1 MPSSEELKLVLVGL
15 MAASAIGLR
24 RLYYDDDSL
33 AVVEAEPETLD
44 NSIGFQEERAE
55 DAEVTTGRD
64 RRLTKNN
71 TNGKRAPATVAI
83 TPEFLLDNLVG
94 HKVELDTAFG
104 KKLAVYC
111 DFTASGRAVRCV
123 EDYVQTQVLPLYA
136 NTHSIES
143 SMGLQTSCFREESRE
158 IIQLHCNANRA
169 KDVVIFSGNGTTG
182 AVHKLIAALSLQPE
196 HCVVFVGPF
205 EHTSN
210 LVPWRET
217 GCLVV
222 CIPENLETGLLDQG
236 VLASK
241 LAEYAHVA
249 LRIGTFSACSNVT
262 GRLEQVDPVTTL
274 LHEFGALSFW
284 DYATL
289 APYGRIDMSNKD
301 AVFFSG
307 HKFLG
312 GPGASGVLV
321 AKKTLFTNR
330 VPESGGGG
338 GTVYFVDDTSHRFL
352 SDVQSREEAG
362 TPNIL
367 ADIRVGLAI
376 KLKQTIGLEYIQ
388 RREEEIVQR
397 CWKYFDALPPGLL
410 HVAGQANRSGG
421 AQQLPVFSFLVR
433 HRGGRFLHHHFV
445 VALLNDLY
453 GIQTRAG
460 CLCAGPYVEK
470 LLGMDA
476 AAVSAL
482 ETLLV
487 SATHAKEHYRPGWT
501 RFSLPY
507 FYDDATVDY
516 VLGAIGA
523 IAEFGWRLLP
533 EYRFENTSGE
543 WGHCVGFQKHPHRVW
558 LADLFAAPTRAPTLN
573 RAGDLNKQASEALER
588 MRHPRTVVMRN
599 AAVALEEQEWMR
611 WFVLPGE
618 AARDLAEASTT
629 VRPVDVVIIRPELHA
644 TKQLSSAPSGVS
656 AVGVSVSGPPTTRD
670 RKQPKRQSVV
680 AASPSP
686 APTRTEEEQQDF
698 EKTVERT
705 VTRVQEMKKA
715 ELFPVVPGKLIKP
728 IVQASKDWGM
738 IQPGDRLLLGLSGG
752 KDSLC
757 LLHCLLQIQ
766 RKAPFRFELA
776 CVTVDPGAG
785 QAFDPRKLIPYLAEL
800 KVPYFFE
807 ETDIFENAKE
817 LNPSSYCAYCARM
830 KRGALYKCCKVNGYN
845 KLVLGQ
851 HLDDFVESFFMS
863 LGRNGNLRTMKAN
876 YEAEDHAGIRVIR
889 PMAYVREKQTKK
901 FSYEA
906 QLPVIN
912 ENCPACFAKP
922 TERERVKQWLKDQE
936 LVVPEFFESVR
947 QALVP
952 LMDAD
957 IYSSFAKVRE
967 QVKLASHANAATRNA
982 REFGKQRQQ
991 KDKAPRTACELDD
1004 DEDDMG
1010 FSAPPVPL
1018 DSCPL
1023 PPRKA

>member
-1 MPSSEELKLVLVGL
+1 MSSPRPPPTVLEDKQPLVSV
-15 MAASAIGLR
+15 ST
-24 RLYYDDDSL
+24 
-33 AVVEAEPETLD
+33 AEPETLD
-44 NSIGFQEERAE
+44 NLVEFQEEHVE

-71 TNGKRAPATVAI
+71 SNGKRVMTAI
-83 TPEFLLDNLVG
+83 TPEFLLDNMVG
-94 HKVELDTAFG
+94 HKVEINTAFG

-111 DFTASGRAVRCV
+111 DFTASGRAIRCI
-123 EDYVQTQVLPLYA
+123 EDYMQTQVLPMYA

-169 KDVVIFSGNGTTG
+169 KDVVIFAGNGTTG
-182 AVHKLIAALSLQPE
+182 AVHKLIAALSLQPN

-217 GCLVV
+217 GCLVIS
-222 CIPENLETGLLDQG
+222 IPENLETGLLDQS
-236 VLASK
+236 VLKNK
-241 LAEYAHVA
+241 LAEYSHVA

-262 GRLEQVDPVTTL
+262 GRLEQVDQVTNL
-274 LHEFGALSFW
+274 LHDFGALSFW

-301 AVFFSG
+301 AVFFR
-307 HKFLG
+307 
-312 GPGASGVLV
+312 V
-321 AKKTLFTNR
+321 TN
-330 VPESGGGG
+330 
-338 GTVYFVDDTSHRFL
+338 DTSHRFL

-367 ADIRVGLAI
+367 ADIRTGLAV
-376 KLKQTIGLEYIQ
+376 KLKQAIGLEYIQ
-388 RREEEIVQR
+388 
-397 CWKYFDALPPGLL
+397 P
-410 HVAGQANRSGG
+410 GQANRGG
-421 AQQLPVFSFLVR
+421 ANQLPIFSFHTLSWR
-433 HRGGRFLHHHFV
+433 RGKISSSSLV

-453 GIQTRAG
+453 GIQARAG

-470 LLGMDA
+470 LLGMDST
-476 AAVSAL
+476 AVNAL

-487 SATHAKEHYRPGWT
+487 STTHAKEHYRPGWT
-501 RFSLPY
+501 RLSLPY
-507 FYDDATVDY
+507 FYDDNTVDY
-516 VLGAIGA
+516 VLKAIGT
-523 IAEFGWRLLP
+523 IAEYGWRMLP

-543 WGHCVGFQKHPHRVW
+543 WGHCIGFQKHPHRVW
-558 LADLFAAPTRAPTLN
+558 LADLFTCQSRLN
-573 RAGDLNKQASEALER
+573 PIGDLDQQAREALER
-588 MRHPRTVVMRN
+588 MLHPRTVVMRN
-599 AAVALEEQEWMR
+599 AVVTLEEQEWMR
-611 WFVLPGE
+611 CNVLP
-618 AARDLAEASTT
+618 T
-629 VRPVDVVIIRPELHA
+629 
-644 TKQLSSAPSGVS
+644 
-656 AVGVSVSGPPTTRD
+656 
-670 RKQPKRQSVV
+670 
-680 AASPSP
+680 
-686 APTRTEEEQQDF
+686 PTRIEEEQQDF

-715 ELFPVVPGKLIKP
+715 ELFPMVPGKLIKP

-766 RKAPFRFELA
+766 RKAPFKFDLA

-807 ETDIFENAKE
+807 ETDIFQNAKE

-906 QLPVIN
+906 QLPIIN

-947 QALVP
+947 QALLP
-952 LMDAD
+952 LMDAN

-967 QVKLASHANAATRNA
+967 QVKLANHANAATRNA
-982 REFGKQRQQ
+982 KEFGKQQQ
-991 KDKAPRTACELDD
+991 KGKAPRTACELDD

-1010 FSAPPVPL
+1010 FTAPPVPL
-1018 DSCPL
+1018 DSCPVAATQS
-1023 PPRKA
+1023 P